1 LHEFNFLNSKGAD
14 MFLPN
19 DVIQYA
25 DTGRTIRVLW
35 IDRPRGLAYTFE
47 LGQAHALPCCLAL
60 QALADEVLAG
70 CAQLL
75 LQDPYAAPPA
85 PDLLPRKHRDLQARA
100 WAIVSSLQAGVP
112 ALYEPRARAAM
123 VAQCAAAHGMS
134 RPSVLRYLRRFWER
148 GQTPDAL
155 LPDYGNSGA
164 RGKTRGANEGIK
176 RGRPRKAGQPPGLNI
191 DAGTRATF
199 RTAVTRY
206 RVTHPAFS
214 RRGAYRQMLDEFYRG
229 REPGAVPSFGQFSY
243 WLDKDGTAA
252 SAPRT
257 PTAAGHHAAQSPA

>member
-35 IDRPRGLAYTFE
+35 IDGPRALAYIFE
-47 LGQAHALPCCLAL
+47 LGQAHAQPRGVAL
-60 QALADEVLAG
+60 QALADEILG
-70 CAQLL
+70 GRAQLL
-75 LQDPYAAPPA
+75 LHDPYAAPPA
-85 PDLLPRKHRDLQARA
+85 PKLLPQKHRDLQARA
-100 WAIVSSLQAGVP
+100 WAIVSSLQAAVP
-112 ALYEPRARAAM
+112 ALYEPGARAAM

-164 RGKTRGANEGIK
+164 RGKTRGANEGVK
-176 RGRPRKAGQPPGLNI
+176 RGRPRKAGQHPGLNI
-191 DAGTRATF
+191 DAETRATF

-229 REPGAVPSFGQFSY
+229 LEPGAVPSFGQFSY
-243 WLDKDGTAA
+243 WLDKDGTAGSVPRVP
-252 SAPRT
+252 SA
-257 PTAAGHHAAQSPA
+257 AAHHAAQPAA